1 MPKSKKR
8 GGEKA
13 HRKRVAKRKALM
25 ENNQRRISNLWNEE
39 IMKEMEKLRAEQE
52 SQSTDI
58 DEQLDNLTPPEV

>member
-52 SQSTDI
+52 TQSTDGN
-58 DEQLDNLTPPEV
+58 EQPDNLTPSQG

>member
-13 HRKRVAKRKALM
+13 HRKRVAKRKSLM